1 MTSMITTTSASLAVL
16 LSLAQAVPATPPAA
30 DSAPKPQAPA
40 APAAPRSVPLPASA
54 SPVADAAGKA
64 GIDGLV
70 AADARPD
77 LIIKGLEFAEGPT
90 ADAFGETYFCDLS
103 GAAVYRVVRSATG
116 YRADRIVT
124 ASNGVA
130 GLAFS
135 RAGRLYGTQMFSGAI
150 VEVELFTD
158 GTARLRNVIERI
170 GGEARPG
177 CNDLVTTSDGGIWW
191 TNMGDRRK
199 PNRRGIYYSTE
210 AGGEPVQVAS
220 PLTQPNGIRL
230 SPDGTSLYAVDYG
243 APVVWKFPVLGPG
256 KLGDGV
262 PLASLAIVG
271 DPAKVR
277 GGDGMTVDSKGN
289 LWVAVPLASAVV
301 VFDPAGKPLGRVIV
315 PEYPSNCAFGGAD
328 GKTLFITARTGV
340 YVLPTLVDGFWTA
353 RGGQPAVQQP
363 PAAEPPASIA
373 APAAPPAS
381 PAAPPTS
388 K

>member
-1 MTSMITTTSASLAVL
+1 MNTATILVAAL
-16 LSLAQAVPATPPAA
+16 LAQAAPAVPSEKQP
-30 DSAPKPQAPA
+30 PA
-40 APAAPRSVPLPASA
+40 APAAPALQSTPLPPSA
-54 SPVADAAGKA
+54 APVADASGKA
-64 GIDGLV
+64 GIEGLV

-103 GAAVYRVVRSATG
+103 AGNVYRVVRGASG

-124 ASNGVA
+124 ASDGVA

-135 RAGRLYGTQMFSGAI
+135 RTGRLYGTQMFSGRI
-150 VEVELFTD
+150 VEVQLFTD
-158 GTARLRNVIERI
+158 GSAKLRNLVERI

-177 CNDLVTTSDGGIWW
+177 CNDLVTTADGGIWW

-199 PNRRGIYYSTE
+199 PNRRGLYFTTE

-220 PLTQPNGIRL
+220 QLLQPNGIRL
-230 SPDGTSLYAVDYG
+230 SPDGKTLYAVDYG
-243 APVVWKFPVLGPG
+243 APVVWRFPVEGPG
-256 KLGDGV
+256 KLGEGK
-262 PLASLAIVG
+262 PLASLAVVG

-277 GGDGMTVDSKGN
+277 GGDGMAVDAKGN
-289 LWVAVPLASAVV
+289 LWIAVPLAGAILVV
-301 VFDPAGKPLGRVIV
+301 DPAGKPLGRVSV

-340 YVLPTLVDGFWTA
+340 YAMPTLVEGFWTG
-353 RGGQPAVQQP
+353 RGGQPAVMQP
-363 PAAEPPASIA
+363 PPAEPPAPIA
-373 APAAPPAS
+373 APAAPAA
-381 PAAPPTS
+381 PAA